1 MYSCNTLT
9 YNDMTALSIHTLKFD
24 PDRKPP
30 LRDLSSPVIG
40 STYTLY
46 EETYTLLHTPT
57 TVETD
62 LLTASENDQSSIQSD
77 PPSLPPQGSNTPSEP
92 GDSNSNTAPDFT
104 ATATNTN
111 TSVPITSYNTSS
123 ADSYV
128 PDASVVT
135 TEDTSH
141 THMEVDF
148 LYSSGDEQAGTQ
160 NSDIL
165 PSMANER
172 DRDTNCRDDENY
184 RKSSKE
190 DLTSATNSNSI
201 PTVTSSNELR
211 EPLSKT
217 EEFGGHPQSRLGDD
231 ILEEFQRIHD
241 RCDNDEVLA
250 SVVDKFAGIGGVS
263 DSTSGSGFS
272 TDTSGNYIYTANT
285 HSTEH

>member
-1 MYSCNTLT
+1 
-9 YNDMTALSIHTLKFD
+9 MTALSIYTLKFD

-30 LRDLSSPVIG
+30 LRDLSSPVIIG

-62 LLTASENDQSSIQSD
+62 LLTASENDRSSIHSD

-92 GDSNSNTAPDFT
+92 GDTNSNTTPDFT
-104 ATATNTN
+104 AMATNTN

-123 ADSYV
+123 AGSYV
-128 PDASVVT
+128 PDSSVVT

-160 NSDIL
+160 NSVIL
-165 PSMANER
+165 PSMANDR
-172 DRDTNCRDDENY
+172 DRDANCRDAENY
-184 RKSSKE
+184 RQSSK
-190 DLTSATNSNSI
+190 DGLTSATDGISI
-201 PTVTSSNELR
+201 PTATSSNELR

-217 EEFGGHPQSRLGDD
+217 EEFGGHPQSRFGDNV
-231 ILEEFQRIHD
+231 LEEVPRIHD
-241 RCDNDEVLA
+241 RYDDDEVLA
-250 SVVDKFAGIGGVS
+250 SVVDKFAGVGG